1 MGGHTSDWLLIP
13 LGIFI
18 LGYGLYCAKR
28 SRTPVGLRWTSY
40 QDLTGHAAR
49 VLGSIYALAGT
60 LIIISGVL
68 ASAINRLNSQDL
80 PSLLFMGAIVLLIG
94 GGVTGAVVSKSQF
107 NDDQ

>member
-1 MGGHTSDWLLIP
+1 MGGRTSDWLLIP
-13 LGIFI
+13 LGVFI

-28 SRTPVGLRWTSY
+28 RRTPVGLRWTSY

-49 VLGSIYALAGT
+49 VLGSIYALAGI

-68 ASAINRLNSQDL
+68 ANLLNSQAL

-107 NDDQ
+107 DEDQ